1 MMERLLSL
9 AKKRCEQAEVVR
21 VWHRSTPANFE
32 ANRLKMLETKES
44 SGIALR
50 IVRNGRIGLSAT
62 NDPKDVDEL
71 VARAIELS
79 EFGAVAKFELPGPAK
94 FPDVPVFDRA
104 SEAVTVEQ
112 MADFGQAMIDILRR
126 ANSDLVC
133 EAGVTKSIDEVEIIN
148 SNGCHASY
156 KRSSFSYGVHGT
168 LIRGTDMLFVGDWGA
183 SCSPML
189 DPKPVTKRP
198 LEQLEFAK
206 ETVPAPQGEVPVIFT
221 PHAIAYLLMPLTS
234 AVNGRTVLQGASP
247 LQGKLGTQLM
257 DPRFSLW
264 DDPTVPL
271 RPDSRNADDEGVPS
285 RKTLLIEKG
294 VPQGFLYDLQTAGLA
309 GAKSTGSA
317 SRSLSSL
324 PTPSTSVLFIE
335 KGDTPYERMV
345 ADVQDGLIIE
355 QLLGAGQ
362 GNVAG
367 GEIGGNVLL
376 GYRVRNGKVVGR
388 VKDTVIAGNV
398 YTALSAGKLIALSDA
413 QEWVSGSLLTPAI
426 ACMGITVSTKRAGE

>member
-1 MMERLLSL
+1 MLEHLLNL

-21 VWHRSTPANFE
+21 VWHKSTPANFE

-50 IVRNGRIGLSAT
+50 IVKNGRIGLSAT
-62 NDPKDVDEL
+62 NDPKDVDGL
-71 VARAIELS
+71 VDRAIELA
-79 EFGAVAKFELPGPAK
+79 EFGAKAMFELPGPGK
-94 FPDVPVFDRA
+94 FPAVTVYDKA
-104 SEAVTVEQ
+104 TEAVTVEQ
-112 MADFGQAMIDILRR
+112 MVQFGQEMIDTLRR
-126 ANSDLVC
+126 ANSDLIC
-133 EAGVTKSIDEVEIIN
+133 EAGVTKSLDEVEILN

-156 KRSSFSYGVHGT
+156 KRSSYSYGVHGT

-183 SCSPML
+183 SCSPTL

-198 LEQLEFAK
+198 VEQLELAK

-247 LQGKLGTQLM
+247 LQGKLGTQLL

-271 RPDSRNADDEGVPS
+271 RPDSRNADDEGIPS
-285 RKTLLIEKG
+285 RKTLLIERG

-309 GAKSTGSA
+309 GAKTTGSA
-317 SRSLSSL
+317 SRGLSSL

-335 KGDTPYERMV
+335 KGDTPYARMV
-345 ADVQDGLIIE
+345 ADIKDGLIIE

-376 GYRVRNGKVVGR
+376 GYRIQNGKITGR

-398 YTALSAGKLIALSDA
+398 YTSLGSGKLIALSDT

-426 ACMGITVSTKRAGE
+426 ACMGISVSTKKTGE